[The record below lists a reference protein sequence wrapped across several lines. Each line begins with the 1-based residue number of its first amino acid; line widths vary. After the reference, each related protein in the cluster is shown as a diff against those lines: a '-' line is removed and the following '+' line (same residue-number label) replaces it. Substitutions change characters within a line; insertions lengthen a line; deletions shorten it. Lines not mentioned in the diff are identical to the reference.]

1 MFAGRPPGSG
11 RARRWRHGLM
21 VLCLLAAASAPAHE
35 RIGSTSH
42 SIIIVRADTVDYY
55 LNMSPEI
62 SARLRREIDESSP
75 DFQDYFASE
84 LKVRT
89 WDSEC
94 RLERMRKASP
104 ESTGNRIVHLS
115 YRCPR
120 EVRDLTVES
129 HLFLDLDESHTQLV
143 RLAPPEDPRKSLR
156 GAVLTASNKTFH
168 VPDVRSGG
176 SAAGDRVLGF
186 FKLGIEHLLTGYD
199 HILFLLTVIIAMNL
213 LDTVKAVT
221 AFTLAHSIT
230 LALAFLGLVSLP
242 SSVVEPL
249 IALTI
254 VYVSIEN
261 VLTPNARRRW
271 ILTGVF
277 GLVHGLGFVGALK
290 TITVS
295 RDELLLSL
303 VSFNA
308 GIEAG
313 QLLVVAA
320 AAPALWFLR
329 RRSWDRR
336 FCRGFSLGAGA
347 LGSLWLIQRA
357 IA

>member
-1 MFAGRPPGSG
+1 MFGEVPPVSE
-11 RARRWRHGLM
+11 RAQCWQALM
-21 VLCLLAAASAPAHE
+21 ALCLLAASSATAHE

-42 SIIIVRADTVDYY
+42 SIIIVRADAVDYY

-62 SARLRREIDESSP
+62 SAQLGREIYESSS
-75 DFQDYFASE
+75 DFQDYLASE

-94 RLERMRKASP
+94 RLERVQMAPP
-104 ESTGNRIVHLS
+104 ESTGNRIVHLT

-176 SAAGDRVLGF
+176 SAAGDRMLGF

-213 LDTVKAVT
+213 LDTIKAVT
-221 AFTLAHSIT
+221 AFTLAHSLT
-230 LALAFLGLVSLP
+230 LALAFLGVVSLP

-261 VLTPNARRRW
+261 VLTPDARRRW

-303 VSFNA
+303 VSFNV

-336 FCRGFSLGAGA
+336 FCRAFSLGAGA
-347 LGSLWLIQRA
+347 MGSFWLLRRV